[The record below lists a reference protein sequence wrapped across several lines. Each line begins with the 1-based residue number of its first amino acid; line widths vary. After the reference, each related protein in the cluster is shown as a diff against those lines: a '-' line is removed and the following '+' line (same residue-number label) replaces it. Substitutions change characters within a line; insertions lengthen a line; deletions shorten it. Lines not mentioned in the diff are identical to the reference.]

1 VFESPLENFK
11 EAVAAGFE
19 ERVKYVS
26 HGEMYRFEVPASRQ

>member
-1 VFESPLENFK
+1 
-11 EAVAAGFE
+11 VAAGFE